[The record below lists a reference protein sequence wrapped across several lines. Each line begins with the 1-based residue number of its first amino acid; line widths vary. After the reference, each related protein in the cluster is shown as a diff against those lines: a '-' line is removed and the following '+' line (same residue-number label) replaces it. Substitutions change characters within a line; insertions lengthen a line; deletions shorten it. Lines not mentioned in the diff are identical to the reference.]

1 MSAIK
6 IPKIYFNA
14 EFQRLMWLNFS
25 LPLLCVIIFCYGFF
39 GYNSIN
45 YHDGYRFE
53 HLQTVAFTGFWIS
66 NIAMAIMLQRSFKQD
81 IQSQFWDQLRMS
93 TLTSWQLSWTRLF
106 ITPILAWASLIIC
119 MLLMF
124 LGVVL
129 YVPDSEKYSYSLVS
143 EDIRQ
148 HILHFVLMM
157 PMFTICCASLF
168 IINELQFKRSQYEW
182 NGTYFQLGLLAVVG
196 GFFLNSTLDRFD
208 YNSRLDILPF
218 FNYHTD
224 LNIWHLFSYAVLATV
239 IALFL
244 LNKSMSYKLH
254 LKSTHIYW
262 LMIVLI
268 LPYVLIV
275 IDSLFLL
282 NTLTIGSYDYQS
294 EKYIDISFAKSSALL
309 YYFSVYSVIIYS
321 VACGISLICQD
332 NRPQTFSLAWQYFK
346 AKQLRKMLDILPIWV
361 ILLPVTLLTMG
372 LLAVIIP
379 SIDAH
384 FYQTIIEQNHF
395 DDNKHF
401 AFASF
406 ASQLV
411 VYMGTIFVLYHLSR
425 NIAPRFN
432 SVNLSLI
439 GFILLY
445 VMWQI
450 VMKF

>member
-39 GYNSIN
+39 SYNSIN
-45 YHDGYRFE
+45 YHDGYRFD
-53 HLQTVAFTGFWIS
+53 HLWPVAWVGFCIS

-106 ITPILAWASLIIC
+106 ITPILAWASLIVC
-119 MLLMF
+119 MLLTY
-124 LGVVL
+124 LSVVL
-129 YVPDSEKYSYSLVS
+129 YVPDSKKYGYSLFS
-143 EDIRQ
+143 EEAKQ
-148 HILHFVLMM
+148 HILHLVLMM

-196 GFFLNSTLDRFD
+196 GFFLNSAVDKFH
-208 YNSRLDILPF
+208 YNSDLALLPF
-218 FNYHTD
+218 FNNHTD
-224 LNIWHLFSYAVLATV
+224 FNIWHLLSYAVLATV

-262 LMIVLI
+262 LMITLC
-268 LPYVLIV
+268 LPYILVL
-275 IDSLFLL
+275 IDSLFLP
-282 NTLTIGSYDYQS
+282 NSLTTGTYDYTA
-294 EKYIDISFAKSSALL
+294 EKYIDISFAKSSALM
-309 YYFSVYSVIIYS
+309 YYFSAYSVLIYS

-332 NRPQTFSLAWQYFK
+332 NRPQTFSLAWQYLK

-361 ILLPVTLLTMG
+361 ILLPVALMTMG

-379 SIDAH
+379 MVDAN
-384 FYQTIIEQNHF
+384 FYQTVIQQNRF

-401 AFASF
+401 GFASF
-406 ASQLV
+406 AYQLV
-411 VYMGTIFVLYHLSR
+411 IYMTVIFALYHLSR
-425 NIAPRFN
+425 KTAPRFN
-432 SVNLSLI
+432 SVTLSLI